1 MGREGGESH
10 RGTRANVG
18 SGVYPMPV
26 RRPLQRL
33 ERADPMQPGA
43 HAVIDLAG
51 FGQLLD
57 LLRASGYRLIGPV
70 RRDGGIVY
78 EEIASAADLPG
89 GWTEEQG
96 PGTYR
101 LQRRGDRALF
111 GDATTPDSWK
121 RPPPPPAPGTPPLPP
136 PVLRLGQGRRVNGD
150 RQVAEEPAD
159 AGPRAFI
166 GVRAC
171 DLRAMAIQDRV
182 FFGGPFSDPTYRAR
196 REGVFIVAVNCGQAG
211 GTCFCV
217 SMETGPKA
225 TEGFDLAL
233 TEILEDGRHEFL
245 VEVGTERGA
254 EVLGGIPSRSAGAA
268 DEQAAAPAERDG

>member
-111 GDATTPDSWK
+111 GYATTPDSWK
-121 RPPPPPAPGTPPLPP
+121 RTRRG
-136 PVLRLGQGRRVNGD
+136 PVLRLWQGRRGNRGPE
-150 RQVAEEPAD
+150 VAGGAD
-159 AGPRAFI
+159 GGRPRGLLSGPR
-166 GVRAC
+166 
-171 DLRAMAIQDRV
+171 
-182 FFGGPFSDPTYRAR
+182 PRAR
-196 REGVFIVAVNCGQAG
+196 
-211 GTCFCV
+211 
-217 SMETGPKA
+217 P
-225 TEGFDLAL
+225 
-233 TEILEDGRHEFL
+233 
-245 VEVGTERGA
+245 
-254 EVLGGIPSRSAGAA
+254 
-268 DEQAAAPAERDG
+268 